1 MAAFT
6 ASAAIFS
13 PWTPFSAAQER
24 VRDSAIGEKVRD
36 DFYAGFRGDA
46 ARLDRTMKTCD
57 DALVANP
64 SDAPAL
70 AWRGGG
76 FLFLGAQALRRGEPA
91 KGSELYAKGLQQMQS
106 ALDLGPNNISVRII
120 RGATLQD
127 AARRSPGPAEAE
139 QLMRTAL
146 EDYEKTLSRQEPYF
160 DRVPAHGRGEL
171 LLGLADGYSRTGD
184 RGTAAA
190 FFERIRKELPGS
202 AYAQSASQWLETR
215 TPLPIKQAGCL
226 GCHQGN

>member
-1 MAAFT
+1 
-6 ASAAIFS
+6 
-13 PWTPFSAAQER
+13 
-24 VRDSAIGEKVRD
+24 
-36 DFYAGFRGDA
+36 
-46 ARLDRTMKTCD
+46 MKTCD

-106 ALDLGPNNISVRII
+106 AVDLGPNNISVRII

-146 EDYEKTLSRQEPYF
+146 EDYEKTLSLQEPYF

-215 TPLPIKQAGCL
+215 TPLGSVCCSRSCSRVRSYAPDHSVSSSRTQTPARHPLDALDQLPRAVHHDLLRNAHLL
-226 GCHQGN
+226 GGFAA